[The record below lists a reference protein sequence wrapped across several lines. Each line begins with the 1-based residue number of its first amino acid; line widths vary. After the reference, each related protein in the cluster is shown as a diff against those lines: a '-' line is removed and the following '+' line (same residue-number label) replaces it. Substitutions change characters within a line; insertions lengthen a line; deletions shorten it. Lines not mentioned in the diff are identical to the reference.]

1 MDFLSKRI
9 NSISNGQKA
18 SRRKVVCCLSNSVET
33 SIFHEGA
40 FKPLIASL
48 TILQREGYI
57 RSFNF
62 SINKQFRKNAN
73 ISYSGVE
80 VHSLYLTIY
89 LKYDSVGNS
98 VIHSIFQASTPAR
111 RVFINAKSF
120 WQPQT
125 FSGIFIISTS
135 QGILTDIEA
144 RARNLGGEL
153 LFGVI

>member
-18 SRRKVVCCLSNSVET
+18 SRRQVVCCLSNSVET
-33 SIFHEGA
+33 SVFHDGA
-40 FKPLIASL
+40 FKLLNTSL
-48 TILQREGYI
+48 SILQREGYI

-62 SINKQFRKNAN
+62 SIIKRFVKRKK

-80 VHSLYLTIY
+80 VNSLYLTIN

-98 VIHSIFQASTPAR
+98 VIYTIFRASTPAR
-111 RVFINAKSF
+111 RVFITSKSF

-125 FSGIFIISTS
+125 FSGIFVVSTS
-135 QGILTDIEA
+135 RGIITDIEA
-144 RARNLGGEL
+144 RSLNLGGEL
-153 LFGVI
+153 LFGVV